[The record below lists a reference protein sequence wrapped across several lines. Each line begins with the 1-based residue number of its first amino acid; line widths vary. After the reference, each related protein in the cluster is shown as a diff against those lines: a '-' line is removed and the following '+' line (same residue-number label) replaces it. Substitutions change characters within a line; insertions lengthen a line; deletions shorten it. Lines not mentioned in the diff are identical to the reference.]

1 MYGNSRTN
9 YINQK
14 GWINRTNYLLVVVL
28 HIALK
33 WGIAEL
39 IKLPLYNNSTSQISF
54 IMFRA
59 MSSDLV
65 MC

>member
-39 IKLPLYNNSTSQISF
+39 IKLPLYNN
-54 IMFRA
+54 
-59 MSSDLV
+59 
-65 MC
+65 